1 MPRLGVNVDHV
12 ATLRE
17 ARRVGYPDP
26 LEAALAAV
34 KAGADA
40 ITVHVRE
47 DRRHIQDA
55 DLFRIRSAIKI
66 HLNQELAPTE
76 AMVDL
81 ALRVKPNEV
90 CLVPERRQELT
101 TEGGLD
107 AAGLSDRLGPI
118 IERLRT
124 AKIGVSLFVEP
135 DRRQLQAAAE
145 LRADYVELHTGTYAN
160 LCEQQSSEQS
170 KRPGRLR
177 LDAAAKAELEKI
189 RDAVRIARALKLKPN
204 AGHGLNYRNV
214 GPIAAIPGLQW
225 LHIGHA
231 IVARAVMVGMEKA
244 VREMKSLLA
253 GGVAPGAKRPA
264 LRRRR

>member
-76 AMVDL
+76 AMVAL

-118 IERLRT
+118 IERLRA

-160 LCEQQSSEQS
+160 LCEQQSSEQP
-170 KRPGRLR
+170 KRPG
-177 LDAAAKAELEKI
+177 AAAA
-189 RDAVRIARALKLKPN
+189 
-204 AGHGLNYRNV
+204 
-214 GPIAAIPGLQW
+214 
-225 LHIGHA
+225 
-231 IVARAVMVGMEKA
+231 
-244 VREMKSLLA
+244 
-253 GGVAPGAKRPA
+253 
-264 LRRRR
+264 